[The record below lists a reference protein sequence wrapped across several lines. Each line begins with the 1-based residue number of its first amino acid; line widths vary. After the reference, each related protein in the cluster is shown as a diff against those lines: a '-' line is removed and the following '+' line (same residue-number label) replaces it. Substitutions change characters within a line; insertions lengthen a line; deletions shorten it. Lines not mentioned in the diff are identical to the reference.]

1 MRRIFI
7 VLFVLFSTVISFGN
21 NLSENDTTEV
31 VKNKD
36 FKIEIFQHNGEYG
49 VWLHEKQERLKTVS
63 NPFEG
68 QVSKLHEACMEE
80 FIPIIQ
86 DAFPEIC
93 EAIDSG
99 DLYRVRLLVRCDD
112 QRNTFKGCQLVA
124 RSKSLE
130 KIHFFVKA
138 ITESNRLMDA
148 IYEATEYVYRKIS
161 FIPREELDEDKR
173 KKLEDGENEYY
184 WIMGIAITK
193 DNLSLYGN
201 HSYEE

>member
-7 VLFVLFSTVISFGN
+7 VLFVFFGTVVSLGN
-21 NLSENDTTEV
+21 NLSDKDTTEV

-36 FKIEIFQHNGEYG
+36 FKIEVFQHNGEYG
-49 VWLHEKQERLKTVS
+49 VWLHEKQERLNTVS

-68 QVSKLHEACMEE
+68 QVPQLHEACMEE

-124 RSKSLE
+124 RSRSLE
-130 KIHFFVKA
+130 EINFFVKE
-138 ITESNRLMDA
+138 ITEGNRLMDA
-148 IYEATEYVYRKIS
+148 INKATEYVYRKIS
-161 FIPREELDEDKR
+161 FISREELDEDKR

-184 WIMGIAITK
+184 WIMEIAINK
-193 DNLSLYGN
+193 DNLLLYGR
-201 HSYEE
+201 HQ